1 MKPTHSLHKQQTSYR
16 GMHTLCLTP
25 WEVAATMRWTPYP
38 RAHSLMPVA
47 TFHQVK
53 PQLCRWV
60 PLPTLPRALAPQ
72 LRLRDDHKSW
82 LRGGARRL
90 RVHVSYSQGVAKM
103 RRHRARSQQRMPHS
117 CNGLT
122 EGGVGNVVPA
132 QAKYPQSQGHIHSHP
147 PPIRTSTTGTVAGSQ
162 YTSTT
167 KVQGPASPAMT

>member
-1 MKPTHSLHKQQTSYR
+1 MVPNINKLQELQDRLESPRGVVTKENQNDSYPKWP
-16 GMHTLCLTP
+16 G
-25 WEVAATMRWTPYP
+25 A
-38 RAHSLMPVA
+38 AHSLMA
-47 TFHQVK
+47 TFHELK

-103 RRHRARSQQRMPHS
+103 RRHRARSQQLMPHS

-147 PPIRTSTTGTVAGSQ
+147 PPIRTSTTETVAGSEC
-162 YTSTT
+162 TSTT
-167 KVQGPASPAMT
+167 RVQHPLLLV